1 MSGNS
6 ISIRHNFPEVARKLL
21 VLGDDIGNK
30 ALVRALN
37 KTIDQGK
44 TEMARGISKEF
55 RISVGTAKDRLSV
68 TRASAKAGSVRF
80 EAKLEATRRGQG
92 RSMNLIHFVERSVSL
107 AQAKKRMRAGEGGT
121 HTLRTGGTVQKA
133 LQIRFQIKRTGG
145 QKMIKGLFIGNDGRT
160 VFQRV
165 GKERFPIKA
174 VNTIDIPQMFNT
186 QRINSIVRQVMLT
199 RFRSNFDREL
209 RVVLQGWAK

>member
-44 TEMARGISKEF
+44 TEMARSISKEF

-92 RSMNLIHFVERSVSL
+92 RSMNLIHFVTNLPKKTRKGVS
-107 AQAKKRMRAGEGGT
+107 QVKFQVKRGGGRKSIT
-121 HTLRTGGTVQKA
+121 GAFVGNQGRT
-133 LQIRFQIKRTGG
+133 
-145 QKMIKGLFIGNDGRT
+145 LFIRT
-160 VFQRV
+160 
-165 GKERFPIKA
+165 GKERKPIQA
-174 VNTIDIPQMFNT
+174 LNTIDIPQMFNA
-186 QRINSIVRQVMLT
+186 QRINSVVRQVMLA
-199 RFRSNFDREL
+199 RFKTNFDREL
-209 RVVLQGWAK
+209 RVVLQGWVK